1 MRITTKGRYALR
13 MMIDVAENGNSTIK
27 DVAER
32 QGISRKFLEQIAQ
45 SLSKAGLLAG
55 SRGHGGG
62 YKLTRNPEDI
72 TALDVIEAVEGKIA
86 VVSCL
91 EDPDN
96 QCERC
101 GGCKTLPLW
110 MGLKERVET
119 YLRGVTI
126 RDLMKSVPNPY
137 SSKTM

>member
-1 MRITTKGRYALR
+1 MHISTKGRYALR

-32 QGISRKFLEQIAQ
+32 QGISRKFLEQIAL
-45 SLSKAGLLAG
+45 SLSKAGLLLG
-55 SRGHGGG
+55 TRGHYGG
-62 YKLTRNPEDI
+62 YKLARDPKDI

-101 GGCKTLPLW
+101 EGCKTLPLW

-137 SSKTM
+137 ISKTV